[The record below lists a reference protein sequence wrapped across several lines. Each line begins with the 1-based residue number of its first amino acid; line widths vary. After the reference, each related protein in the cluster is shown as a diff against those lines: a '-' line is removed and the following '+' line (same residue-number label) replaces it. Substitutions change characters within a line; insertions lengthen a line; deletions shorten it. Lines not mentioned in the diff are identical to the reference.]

1 MEEDMQFCPVDTNL
15 DFLRTGSQPS
25 WLVAGQP
32 GLPRDEPS
40 ASRGRPGTVN
50 ELVED
55 IVKVCTAAH
64 RHDVG
69 DLVWLGWNP
78 QESRVQKCAKGQL
91 GYGSQC
97 VAVTRRAAAS
107 MLRVF
112 GTKPFVPNHI
122 DIELKRW
129 AKSPESEHRACYVWP
144 PVGSFATH
152 QSECDARGIV
162 REGGWSDP
170 FRCPFIRPCYDP
182 LRRPRCIM
190 NFPERGQSVELFQMD
205 MFWFELIEILNWR
218 TLYQVTS
225 EIPKTMS
232 ERASRSAR
240 RLKLELTWR
249 DMTADPDEA
258 LTTTDGV
265 ATVSFVVVG
274 CGVTFEV
281 FRPTREGVSG

>member
-1 MEEDMQFCPVDTNL
+1 
-15 DFLRTGSQPS
+15 
-25 WLVAGQP
+25 
-32 GLPRDEPS
+32 
-40 ASRGRPGTVN
+40 
-50 ELVED
+50 
-55 IVKVCTAAH
+55 
-64 RHDVG
+64 
-69 DLVWLGWNP
+69 
-78 QESRVQKCAKGQL
+78 
-91 GYGSQC
+91 
-97 VAVTRRAAAS
+97 
-107 MLRVF
+107 
-112 GTKPFVPNHI
+112 
-122 DIELKRW
+122 
-129 AKSPESEHRACYVWP
+129 
-144 PVGSFATH
+144 
-152 QSECDARGIV
+152 
-162 REGGWSDP
+162 
-170 FRCPFIRPCYDP
+170 
-182 LRRPRCIM
+182 M